1 MNEPTSLMSTYLAT
15 SSSNPFSV
23 PVLLELPVP
32 VVEGADLPG
41 LEPPRY
47 AVEVEGMVA
56 HAPRDCALLR
66 RCRCLVRL
74 ALDAEIH
81 DVVAAD
87 GTVVHHDVPRPK
99 RHRVPFLYLEPVR
112 VTKWFSFLSPTRIFL
127 KLGPMNSST
136 YLFFS
141 LLELED
147 EGISWSRSTSIFLG
161 GRFLG

>member
-1 MNEPTSLMSTYLAT
+1 MFVIDILYKR
-15 SSSNPFSV
+15 PFRLFLV

-32 VVEGADLPG
+32 VVEWADLPG
-41 LEPPRY
+41 LEPPRD
-47 AVEVEGMVA
+47 AVEVEGVVA
-56 HAPRDCALLR
+56 HAPRDRALLR
-66 RCRCLVRL
+66 RGRCLVCL

-87 GTVVHHDVPRPK
+87 GAVVHHDVPRPK
-99 RHRVPFLYLEPVR
+99 RHRVPFLNLEPVR
-112 VTKWFSFLSPTRIFL
+112 ITKRLSFFSPILTHRL
-127 KLGPMNSST
+127 MNVWA

-161 GRFLG
+161 GSSGNFLG